1 MHLLEIG
8 MGCSVHGGV
17 DGLNTLS
24 VIGLLNPVRGAPCM
38 LFSRACCQ
46 SHMWHPWDGKIPH
59 MPATFNVMCAG
70 PLVA

>member
-24 VIGLLNPVRGAPCM
+24 VNLTAKSCPWRTLHCILY
-38 LFSRACCQ
+38 SRSCCQ
-46 SHMWHPWDGKIPH
+46 SSMWHAK
-59 MPATFNVMCAG
+59 
-70 PLVA
+70 L

>member
-24 VIGLLNPVRGAPCM
+24 VNLTAESCPWRTLHTVQQVLLPELHV
-38 LFSRACCQ
+38 AC
-46 SHMWHPWDGKIPH
+46 
-59 MPATFNVMCAG
+59 
-70 PLVA
+70 